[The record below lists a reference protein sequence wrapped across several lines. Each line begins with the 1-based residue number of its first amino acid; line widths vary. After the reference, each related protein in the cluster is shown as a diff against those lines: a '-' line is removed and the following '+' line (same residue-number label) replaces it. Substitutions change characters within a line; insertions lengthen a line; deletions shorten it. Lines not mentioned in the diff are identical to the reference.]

1 MKGRHLAC
9 IFRSKRLRK
18 LAATL
23 LGCAV
28 VCTCLPIYADLNA
41 PVWYDEGPAVAN
53 WHYRVPLT
61 VPPTAGQGSTVE
73 IDVDFAAL
81 LDGMNIDSGSVVL
94 DPNSPRVVRGD
105 GSLVSEQEFTDGI
118 FAGSLDATGN
128 TRGQL
133 RFLLQDVPAVD
144 YYLYFD
150 IIANGAKPVNP
161 ATVINGHFEQS
172 IGTTPSQWTT
182 SAVNAGGNQNNEV
195 HTTNLGQTIN
205 LAAGCGN
212 AAANGLDVG
221 PNNIAGTATGSNW
234 HLLGYRD
241 LCEDGGGTELI
252 QLTRPIAVPSGGAA
266 GVLEFYFQVQ
276 AFDGISNVNNYDWF
290 EFSVNGA
297 TVNHNALGIDN
308 TTTPTLVI
316 NNNRLGR
323 SGYGGIRDHGWKR
336 AQLDL
341 TPYAGTT
348 INFRV
353 QSRHSNA
360 DNSYRAWLKLDDVV
374 WSIQIATLGAV
385 EAFGAN
391 ITTPNDTSVVAASEY
406 QQGATLAIQATV
418 DVDVNAVT
426 ADVYDDNGVLAA
438 ADIPLFDDGT
448 HGDGLAGDRV
458 WSNDGSVPA
467 ESTYTFGAGPFG
479 SNWLV
484 RVYALDLSIAA
495 NGVTNGLAM
504 IPGGATAPEVQTNFY
519 NVDEQ
524 LFTLR
529 GALVDVA
536 KTLETLQDTFSIAEP
551 KSIPGA
557 WIRYEVRVENQG
569 PDGLDNDSITIVD
582 EIPVDVAVCV
592 VAACTCSGPACPQ
605 VDPVQFDESSSPIG
619 TGLTYDYS
627 AHVSYSLDGV
637 DYTYLPAPDGEGF
650 DPNVRYVRVRP
661 SGAMTQPSGSSN
673 AEFELRYVV
682 RLQ

>member
-1 MKGRHLAC
+1 MGW
-9 IFRSKRLRK
+9 
-18 LAATL
+18 
-23 LGCAV
+23 AV
-28 VCTCLPIYADLNA
+28 AVACLPVSADLNA
-41 PVWYDEGPAVAN
+41 PAWYDEGPAVAD

-61 VPPTAGQGSTVE
+61 IPGGAGLGSTVE
-73 IDVDFAAL
+73 TDVDFAAVL
-81 LDGMNIDSGSVVL
+81 NSMNINSGAVAF
-94 DPNSPRVVRGD
+94 DANSPRVVRGD
-105 GSLVSEQEFTDGI
+105 GSLVSEQEFTDAI
-118 FAGSLDATGN
+118 FAGGLDATGN
-128 TRGQL
+128 ARGQV
-133 RFLLQDVPAVD
+133 RFILQDAPAAG

-172 IGTTPSQWTT
+172 IGTTPSRWTT

-195 HTTNLGQTIN
+195 HNTNLGQTIN

-221 PNNIAGTATGSNW
+221 PNNIAGTATGRRW
-234 HLLGYRD
+234 HLLGFRD
-241 LCEDGGGTELI
+241 LCEDGGGVELI
-252 QLTRPIAVPSGGAA
+252 QLTRSIAVPGGGAA

-276 AFDGISNVNNYDWF
+276 AFDGISNANNYDWF

-297 TVNHNALGIDN
+297 TVNHNGLGIDN
-308 TTTPTLVI
+308 TTAPALTI

-323 SGYGGIRDHGWKR
+323 AGYGGMRDHGWKR
-336 AQLDL
+336 AQLNL
-341 TPYAGTT
+341 APYAGTT
-348 INFRV
+348 ISFRV

-360 DNSYRAWLKLDDVV
+360 DNSYRSWLKLDDVV
-374 WSIQIATLGAV
+374 WSLQNATLGTA

-391 ITTPNDTSVVAASEY
+391 ITTPNDTAVVAVSEY
-406 QQGATLAIQATV
+406 RQGDTLAIQASV

-426 ADVYDDNGVLAA
+426 ADVYDDNGVLVATN
-438 ADIPLFDDGT
+438 ILLFDDGT
-448 HGDGLAGDRV
+448 HGDVVAGDRV
-458 WSNDGSVPA
+458 WGNDASIPA
-467 ESTYTFGAGPFG
+467 DPTYTFGVGPFG

-495 NGVTNGLAM
+495 NGVTNGLLM
-504 IPGGATAPEVQTNFY
+504 IPGAATTPENQTNFY

-536 KTLETLQDTFSIAEP
+536 KTLETLQDSFSVAEP

-592 VAACTCSGPACPQ
+592 VAACTCSGTACPQ

-619 TGLTYDYS
+619 TGLTYDYGTN
-627 AHVSYSLDGV
+627 VSYSLDGV

-661 SGAMTQPSGSSN
+661 SGAMTQPSGGSN

-682 RLQ
+682 RLE